1 MTRSDGFTL
10 KGWHVLAG
18 MIAFF
23 AIVLAMDAATIVF
36 AYRSFPGES
45 TRNPYEAGLAYN
57 ATLARRSRE
66 AALGWRVEAE
76 AVPAGLVVFFQD
88 RAGRP
93 LDGLSLSGRLTRPAT
108 ENGSVGIV
116 FRPDGPGRYAAARPA
131 QSGGWDLEVIA
142 RDLHGNT
149 LQADR
154 RLLWR

>member
-76 AVPAGLVVFFQD
+76 AVPAFADIELRVEQPSEEEDAEAFQ
-88 RAGRP
+88 
-93 LDGLSLSGRLTRPAT
+93 PAA
-108 ENGSVGIV
+108 EP
-116 FRPDGPGRYAAARPA
+116 RQAMAAVELPA
-131 QSGGWDLEVIA
+131 QWSLF
-142 RDLHGNT
+142 
-149 LQADR
+149 
-154 RLLWR
+154 